1 MTADTDQTQRVK
13 VIWGEDDE
21 PFVVDGTHD
30 SPVPAGEGQFVV
42 DVPKALMDAID
53 EAWKAYRRATHAV
66 IEYADIDPD
75 GEPRLNTIC
84 PTWTGSVQPER
95 VYWNIVLS
103 ASGRDDTWPVI
114 DVSLTHAE
122 THLDAQAVIDGLPET
137 FQLWNTGR
145 LASVER
151 TQLRVERCGWGGTTS
166 RCYRCGHLRDE
177 HADKGEPL
185 DPMRRFPHAGRVSP
199 DA

>member
-1 MTADTDQTQRVK
+1 MAITDQPTQRVK

-30 SPVPAGEGQFVV
+30 SPEPDSEGEFIV
-42 DVPKALMDAID
+42 DVPKALMDAIE

-66 IEYADIDPD
+66 LEHADIDPD

-84 PTWTGSVQPER
+84 PTWTGSTQPER
-95 VYWNIVLS
+95 VYWNIVLN
-103 ASGRDDTWPVI
+103 ASGRDDTWPLH
-114 DVSLTHAE
+114 DVSLTHAG

-137 FQLWNTGR
+137 FELWTTGR
-145 LASVER
+145 LTSVER
-151 TQLRVERCGWGGTTS
+151 RNLRVERGGWGGTTS
-166 RCYRCGHLRDE
+166 RCYRCGHPRDE

-185 DPMRRFPHAGRVSP
+185 DPLRRFPHAGREVAG
-199 DA
+199 D